1 MAKATAPTLP
11 SPLVHELKIIN
22 LSQSKSSPTKH
33 DDVPRPDS
41 LSAAHILPPH
51 NGSPADQQV
60 RTDWAGGR
68 GISCDLCRSKKRDGR
83 FLLISTKTAYLST
96 STQCFVSGTAASLT
110 TCAAR
115 RRRILEGGENNRSAG
130 LH

>member
-60 RTDWAGGR
+60 RTDWAGGEYLVIFAGAR
-68 GISCDLCRSKKRDGR
+68 KE
-83 FLLISTKTAYLST
+83 TAGFS
-96 STQCFVSGTAASLT
+96 
-110 TCAAR
+110 
-115 RRRILEGGENNRSAG
+115 
-130 LH
+130 